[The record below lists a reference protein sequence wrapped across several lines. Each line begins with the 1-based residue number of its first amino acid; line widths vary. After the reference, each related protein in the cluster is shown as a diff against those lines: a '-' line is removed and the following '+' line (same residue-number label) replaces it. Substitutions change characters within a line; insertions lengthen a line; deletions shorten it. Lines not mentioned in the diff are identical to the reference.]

1 MPRAAKQVYKISNIR
16 LRVDCEK
23 SAAIKLRG
31 TKRVRKGKREGE
43 GGGAN
48 EFNNPWTEWR
58 VCKQFARIERFI
70 ITGQSFKASQ

>member
-31 TKRVRKGKREGE
+31 RGWGGG